1 MSPDAGIGPI
11 SVSSS
16 NSSPCTDILF
26 QCSMCK
32 LVSPGK
38 GTSTNFNQP
47 AIPFFY
53 LPCTKFQTC
62 RIRAYL

>member
-47 AIPFFY
+47 AIPFF
-53 LPCTKFQTC
+53 LPSLYK
-62 RIRAYL
+62 ISNL